1 MTYAPYY
8 DKNLLYL
15 EITNEIL
22 FTLAI
27 YMLPCYTQ
35 LMNNEQNY
43 RLGWVMVAIFG
54 IIIAINLLF
63 YLVKLNAWMKSKY
76 GEGFGDKMN
85 KCLRKIGK
93 KFNES
98 IKKVKQACS
107 KRKIKEKTLP
117 KYKYKVDE

>member
-1 MTYAPYY
+1 MTYAPYD

-15 EITNEIL
+15 EISNEIL

-35 LMNNEQNY
+35 LMTNEQNY

-85 KCLRKIGK
+85 KCLRKIGQK
-93 KFNES
+93 VNES
-98 IKKVKQACS
+98 IKKLKQACS
-107 KRKIKEKTLP
+107 KRKIK
-117 KYKYKVDE
+117 